1 MASHVIF
8 APTVNSYEPAFLYNG
23 DCEVNFTLSDFNDRE
38 QIETAHAVVYN
49 LNSGNNV
56 VNKDYQGSDE
66 VLTATGTIFNLEI
79 TTVNASKR
87 MYKTVIKKEYINNEN
102 PAHWDVGGIYKIQ
115 LRLTYTGVKCPI
127 TETTASEQNT
137 WQSTNAQYFSEWSS
151 VIITKAIGQSN
162 LDVPI
167 LEGVSTFN
175 SSTLDL
181 YGTYINGDPNNNYA
195 NGDSSETVYSYTVS
209 LAGNNRT
216 EQSEILYTNA
226 YSNNNEIKYSFR
238 TEMQY
243 GVSYTV
249 TVNILTTNK
258 YEYTKTYTFTAA
270 PSSEDAVAIGLKEI
284 PSMRGYEQDEGCIA
298 LQIYSTG
305 QSPTSFTG
313 TLRIRRTDQFSNY
326 EVWEDI
332 CQVVCSTSTIVDT
345 LPPYFDFTAISGV
358 RYKYGIQKV
367 VQSGSSISRSP
378 LVSLSSPIYREFEY
392 SYLVGQGLRQLKLP
406 FDCNISNMENNIEDG
421 VIKTIGSKYPFVIR
435 GGEADYKSFSLS
447 GKISFNMDDN
457 HLFIAKD
464 FLEGYTQDTYI
475 SPRDFTY
482 ERAFRD
488 EVNKFLKDGKPKI
501 FKSPT
506 EGNLIVRVTN
516 VSLSPE
522 TSLSRLIYNFSCN
535 VVEIDEAILSK
546 YKEYR
551 IMSDL
556 PNLMD
561 ITIADDD
568 SDTHGT
574 GDINNSPDFPNRG

>member
-8 APTVNSYEPAFLYNG
+8 APTVNSYEPAFYYGG
-23 DCEVNFTLSDFNDRE
+23 DCEINFTLSDFNTIS
-38 QIETAHAVVYN
+38 QIENVHAIVYN
-49 LNSGNNV
+49 LNSGKNV
-56 VNKDYQGSDE
+56 VNKDATQGGIY
-66 VLTATGTIFNLEI
+66 TATGTILNLPI
-79 TTVNASKR
+79 STVDSDKK
-87 MYKTVIKKEYINNEN
+87 MYKVVISKDYINNGI
-102 PAHWDVGGIYKIQ
+102 WDLGGIYKIQ
-115 LRLTYTGVKCPI
+115 LRLVYTGKVYSGGGDA
-127 TETTASEQNT
+127 TAQNAWLSE
-137 WQSTNAQYFSEWSS
+137 NAQYFSEWST
-151 VIITKAIGQSN
+151 VVITKAIGTSS

-167 LEGVSTFN
+167 LEGISTLD
-175 SSTLDL
+175 SSSLDL
-181 YGTYINGDPNNNYA
+181 YGTYA
-195 NGDSSETVYSYTVS
+195 NTDTSEVIYSYTVS
-209 LAGNNRT
+209 LAGDDRT
-216 EQSEILYTNA
+216 EQSETLYTNA

-238 TEMQY
+238 TEMQA

-258 YEYTKTYTFTAA
+258 YEYTKTYTFTAN
-270 PSSEDAVAIGLKEI
+270 PSSESAVAVGLKEI
-284 PSMRGYEQDEGCIA
+284 LNMRGYEQDEGCIA

-332 CQVVCSTSTIVDT
+332 CQVSCPESTIVDT

-378 LVSLSSPIYREFEY
+378 LVSLANPIYREFEY

-464 FLEGYTQDTYI
+464 FLEGYTQNTYI

-556 PNLMD
+556 PNLTD
-561 ITIADDD
+561 VDVTIDTGH
-568 SDTHGT
+568 THGA
-574 GDINNSPDFPNRG
+574 GDVNNSPDFPNRG

>member
-8 APTVNSYEPAFLYNG
+8 APTVNSYEPAFYYDGN
-23 DCEVNFTLSDFNDRE
+23 CEINFTLSDFNTIS
-38 QIETAHAVVYN
+38 QIENVHAVVYN
-49 LNSGNNV
+49 LNSGKNV
-56 VNKDYQGSDE
+56 VNKDATQGGADGIY
-66 VLTATGTIFNLEI
+66 TATGTILNLPI
-79 TTVNASKR
+79 STVDSDKK
-87 MYKTVIKKEYINNEN
+87 MYKVVINKDYINNGI
-102 PAHWDVGGIYKIQ
+102 WDLGGIYKIQ
-115 LRLTYTGVKCPI
+115 LRLVYTGKVYSGGGDA
-127 TETTASEQNT
+127 TAQNT
-137 WQSTNAQYFSEWSS
+137 WLSENAQYFSEWST
-151 VIITKAIGQSN
+151 VVITKAIGVSS
-162 LDVPI
+162 LDIPI

-181 YGTYINGDPNNNYA
+181 YGTYA
-195 NGDSSETVYSYTVS
+195 NTDTSETVYSYTVS

-216 EQSEILYTNA
+216 EQSETLYTNA

-326 EVWEDI
+326 EIWEDI

-367 VQSGSSISRSP
+367 VESGSSISRSP
-378 LVSLSSPIYREFEY
+378 LVSLANPIYREFEY

-464 FLEGYTQDTYI
+464 FLEGYTQNTYI

-556 PNLMD
+556 PNLTD
-561 ITIADDD
+561 IDVTI
-568 SDTHGT
+568 DTEHAHGT
-574 GDINNSPDFPNRG
+574 GDASNSPDFPNRG

>member
-1 MASHVIF
+1 MASRIIF
-8 APTVNSYEPAFLYNG
+8 TPTVNSYEPAFLFNG
-23 DCEVNFTLSDFNDRE
+23 DCEINFTLSDFNSIS
-38 QIETAHAVVYN
+38 QIGTVHATVYN

-56 VNKDYQGSDE
+56 VNKDYSQGTP
-66 VLTATGTIFNLEI
+66 VGAPIYTATGTIFNLSAI
-79 TTVNASKR
+79 TVDESKK
-87 MYKTVIKKEYINNEN
+87 MYKVVIKKDYINRGS
-102 PAHWDVGGIYKIQ
+102 WDEGGIYKIQ
-115 LRLTYTGVKCPI
+115 LRLTQSNTTGSSYSGDGSATAQNAWQ
-127 TETTASEQNT
+127 TE
-137 WQSTNAQYFSEWSS
+137 NAQYFSEWSS
-151 VIITKAIGQSN
+151 VIITKATGISS
-162 LDVPI
+162 LDIPI
-167 LEGVSTFN
+167 LEGVSTFR
-175 SSTLDL
+175 SSTLDI
-181 YGTYINGDPNNNYA
+181 YGTYSNTDE
-195 NGDSSETVYSYTVS
+195 SETVYSYTVS

-216 EQSEILYTNA
+216 EQSETLYTNA
-226 YSNNNEIKYSFR
+226 YSNNNEIKYGFR

-367 VQSGSSISRSP
+367 VESGSSISRSP
-378 LVSLSSPIYREFEY
+378 LVSLSNPIYREFEY

-464 FLEGYTQDTYI
+464 FLEGYTQNTYI

-561 ITIADDD
+561 INAIV
-568 SDTHGT
+568 DTGHTHET
-574 GDINNSPDFPNRG
+574 GDVNNSPDFPRG